1 MIKLN
6 QRYLCRITPRAPWT
20 LHGVKA
26 AARAATGEQHI
37 FEPLWL
43 MTAGDPYPG
52 EYAMGLVEKEQ
63 WARFSQAGIS
73 WFASGDLT
81 VIDEE
86 NP

>member
-6 QRYLCRITPRAPWT
+6 QRHLCRITPRAQWGGY
-20 LHGVKA
+20 GVKP

-37 FEPLWL
+37 FQPLWF

-52 EYAMGLVEKEQ
+52 EYAMGIAEREQ
-63 WARFSQAGIS
+63 WARFSRAGIS

-86 NP
+86 IP